1 MSAKQLVFSSDA
13 RERIHGYLDELQT
26 KQRYPIYRALQH
38 PLYPILRKIER
49 KHEHLHHVES
59 VRDEL
64 SDFLV
69 VPVCHEIHEGS
80 GGIHGLHRRGF
91 ERRYKVTEM
100 KMLAKVN
107 ELLA

>member
-1 MSAKQLVFSSDA
+1 MSAASKRHMA
-13 RERIHGYLDELQT
+13 RVREL
-26 KQRYPIYRALQH
+26 PCVPCLLIFGV
-38 PLYPILRKIER
+38 
-49 KHEHLHHVES
+49 KHRCEHLHHVES